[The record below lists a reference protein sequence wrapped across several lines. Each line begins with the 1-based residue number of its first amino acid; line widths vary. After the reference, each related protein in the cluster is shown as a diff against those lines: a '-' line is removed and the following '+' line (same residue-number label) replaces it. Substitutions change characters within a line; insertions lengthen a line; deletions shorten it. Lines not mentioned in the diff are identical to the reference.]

1 MHQMVRVTAG
11 YAVGVALVG
20 ICLVAFPSTA
30 AAKGTVPAPVYYCPD
45 KPPDQQLS
53 SRPAPGCIPLID
65 EKEEALK
72 AEKQEAAK
80 KRGEEIKVRPSVK
93 RNDLEQETTSFLHDY
108 RKFIQCCIND
118 PDAIDTVEDLDD
130 RASGLLK
137 DIQGK
142 ALVNMQTN
150 QRGMTLS
157 QFIPPLARAKLDL
170 GTLRKKLDSLEGA
183 KDKLGDLDF
192 ETAGRERRRI
202 QQEEETLL
210 KNFRPT
216 LPPASA
222 RTGTGIGETTTP
234 NKYGET
240 IGSTTL
246 QPATGTDIGTV
257 VSPGSDQEQSLRMRM
272 GLDTQDSTLKPRH
285 GSEGQDTTL
294 PSSIGFEAG
303 TSQGPTGQSST
314 PSRAGP
320 SIGDSSLNERR

>member
-1 MHQMVRVTAG
+1 MIRVSAG
-11 YAVGVALVG
+11 HAVGAAVVGLWLFAL
-20 ICLVAFPSTA
+20 PSTA

-53 SRPAPGCIPLID
+53 GRPAPGCIPLID
-65 EKEEALK
+65 EREEALK
-72 AEKQEAAK
+72 AEKREAAK
-80 KRGEEIKVRPSVK
+80 KKGQEVKVPPPVR
-93 RNDLEQETTSFLHDY
+93 REDLERETSSFLHDY
-108 RKFIQCCIND
+108 RKFLQCCIND
-118 PDAIDTVEDLDD
+118 PEAIDTVEDLDD

-137 DIQGK
+137 DIQEK

-170 GTLRKKLDSLEGA
+170 GTLRKKLASLEKA
-183 KDKLGDLDF
+183 KDRLGDLDF

-202 QQEEETLL
+202 QEEEASLL

-216 LPPASA
+216 LPPEAA
-222 RTGTGIGETTTP
+222 RTGTDIGDTTTP
-234 NKYGET
+234 NRYGET

-272 GLDTQDSTLKPRH
+272 GLDTQDSTLQPRI
-285 GSEGQDTTL
+285 GAESQDTTL
-294 PSSIGFEAG
+294 TPSIGFEAG
-303 TSQGPTGQSST
+303 TPQGPTGQSTT

-320 SIGDSSLNERR
+320 SIGDSSLNKRR

>member
-1 MHQMVRVTAG
+1 MIRASAA
-11 YAVGVALVG
+11 YAVEAAVVG
-20 ICLVAFPSTA
+20 ICLVALPSA
-30 AAKGTVPAPVYYCPD
+30 SVAKGTVPAPVYYCPD

-53 SRPAPGCIPLID
+53 GRPAPGCIPLVD

-72 AEKQEAAK
+72 AEKREAAK
-80 KRGEEIKVRPSVK
+80 KKGQEVKTPPSV
-93 RNDLEQETTSFLHDY
+93 RRDDLEREASSFLRDY
-108 RKFIQCCIND
+108 RAFLQCCLNA

-137 DIQGK
+137 DIQEK

-170 GTLRKKLDSLEGA
+170 GTLRKKLGTLEQA

-192 ETAGRERRRI
+192 EAAGRERRRI
-202 QQEEETLL
+202 QTEEEALL
-210 KNFRPT
+210 RNFRPT
-216 LPPASA
+216 LPPEAP
-222 RTGTGIGETTTP
+222 RTGTEIGDTTTP

-272 GLDTQDSTLKPRH
+272 GTDTQDSTLKPRV
-285 GSEGQDTTL
+285 GQESQDTTL
-294 PSSIGFEAG
+294 SPSIGFESG
-303 TSQGPTGQSST
+303 TPQGPTGQSTT

-320 SIGDSSLNERR
+320 SIGDSSLNKR

>member
-1 MHQMVRVTAG
+1 MTRVSAG
-11 YAVGVALVG
+11 YAVGAALVG
-20 ICLVAFPSTA
+20 LCLAALPSTA

-53 SRPAPGCIPLID
+53 GRPAPGCIPLVD

-72 AEKQEAAK
+72 AEKREAAK
-80 KRGEEIKVRPSVK
+80 NKGQEVRVPPSV
-93 RNDLEQETTSFLHDY
+93 RRDDLEQAASSFLRDY
-108 RKFIQCCIND
+108 RKFLQCCIND
-118 PDAIDTVEDLDD
+118 PDAIDSVEDLDD
-130 RASGLLK
+130 RASGLLR

-170 GTLRKKLDSLEGA
+170 GALRKRLESLEKA

-202 QQEEETLL
+202 QEEEQILL
-210 KNFRPT
+210 RNFRPT
-216 LPPASA
+216 LPPESA
-222 RTGTGIGETTTP
+222 RTGTEIGDTTTP
-234 NKYGET
+234 NKFGEA

-272 GLDTQDSTLKPRH
+272 GLDTQDSTLKPRI
-285 GSEGQDTTL
+285 GQESQDTTL
-294 PSSIGFEAG
+294 TPSIGFEAG
-303 TSQGPTGQSST
+303 TPQGPTGQSTT

>member
-1 MHQMVRVTAG
+1 MHRMVHVSAG
-11 YAVGVALVG
+11 STLLGAALAG
-20 ICLVAFPSTA
+20 ICLVALPSISV
-30 AAKGTVPAPVYYCPD
+30 AKGTIPAPVYYCPD
-45 KPPDQQLS
+45 KTPDQQLS
-53 SRPAPGCIPLID
+53 GRPAPGCIPLID

-72 AEKQEAAK
+72 AEKREAAK
-80 KRGEEIKVRPSVK
+80 KKGQEVRVPPSV
-93 RNDLEQETTSFLHDY
+93 RRDDLEQATSSFLHDY
-108 RKFIQCCIND
+108 RKFLQCCIND

-130 RASGLLK
+130 RAFGLLK
-137 DIQGK
+137 DIQEK

-150 QRGMTLS
+150 QRGITLS

-170 GTLRKKLDSLEGA
+170 GTLRKKLDSLEKA
-183 KDKLGDLDF
+183 KDKLGDLDY

-202 QQEEETLL
+202 QEEEEALL

-216 LPPASA
+216 LPPESA
-222 RTGTGIGETTTP
+222 RTGTGIGDTTIP
-234 NKYGET
+234 GRYGET

-246 QPATGTDIGTV
+246 QPATGTEIGTV

-272 GLDTQDSTLKPRH
+272 GTDTQDSTLTPRV
-285 GSEGQDTTL
+285 GQESQDTTL

-320 SIGDSSLNERR
+320 AIGDSSLNKR

>member
-1 MHQMVRVTAG
+1 MIRISAG
-11 YAVGVALVG
+11 PVAGAALVG
-20 ICLVAFPSTA
+20 LCLVVLPSAA

-45 KPPDQQLS
+45 KTPDQQLS
-53 SRPAPGCIPLID
+53 GRPAPGCIPLVD

-72 AEKQEAAK
+72 AEKREASK
-80 KRGEEIKVRPSVK
+80 KEGQDVKVRPPVK
-93 RNDLEQETTSFLHDY
+93 RDDLEREASSFLHDY
-108 RKFIQCCIND
+108 RKFLQCCINA

-137 DIQGK
+137 DIQEK

-170 GTLRKKLDSLEGA
+170 GTLRKKLDSLEKA
-183 KDKLGDLDF
+183 KDNLGELDH

-202 QQEEETLL
+202 QEEETSLL

-216 LPPASA
+216 LPPEAA
-222 RTGTGIGETTTP
+222 RTGTDIGDTTTP

-240 IGSTTL
+240 IGDSTL
-246 QPATGTDIGTV
+246 RPATGTDIGTV

-272 GLDTQDSTLKPRH
+272 GVDTQDSTLKPRV
-285 GSEGQDTTL
+285 GAEGQDTTL
-294 PSSIGFEAG
+294 TPSIGFETG
-303 TSQGPTGQSST
+303 TPQGPTGQSTT

-320 SIGDSSLNERR
+320 SIGDSSLNKR